1 MEGGVVAS
9 IRPGEDERVVLGL
22 LESVEQDGG
31 KSQRRLAAE
40 LGIALGLVNAYLNRC
55 IQKGLVKVSQ
65 APARRYAYY
74 LTPQGFVEKS
84 RLSLEYLTYSFR
96 FFRQARLD
104 CQQLSNSRM
113 RAASPELP
121 WMEHPTSRKS
131 PQFAHARLESRSS
144 PLSMSSP
151 RRIAM

>member
-1 MEGGVVAS
+1 MEGGVAAS
-9 IRPGEDERVVLGL
+9 IRPSEDERVVLGL
-22 LESVEQDGG
+22 LESVEQDGA

-40 LGIALGLVNAYLNRC
+40 LGIAVGLVNAYLNRC

-96 FFRQARLD
+96 FFRQAKLD
-104 CQQLSNSRM
+104 CQQCV
-113 RAASPELP
+113 RARAC
-121 WMEHPTSRKS
+121 
-131 PQFAHARLESRSS
+131 ARLHPNCVARSIRHRGNRHN
-144 PLSMSSP
+144 L
-151 RRIAM
+151 RTRGWN